1 MTINQ
6 DYYKKVKN
14 PVDKKQAVLKT
25 LAPYHISKLN
35 CFKQVDSNFFLPD
48 MN

>member
-25 LAPYHISKLN
+25 LAPYY
-35 CFKQVDSNFFLPD
+35 KQVDAKYVF